1 VSLAS
6 ALERAADALPGE
18 ADEIRPA
25 NGDPTRLLAALGA
38 EAAARVLGWLL
49 AEEPAAGEELLEAWI
64 EESEGAA
71 PILAL
76 RDDALPRDGRKLL
89 RRALHRLRSRGI
101 EAPESAPEPVKAAPP
116 PVEDVFAAALITPL
130 DAFGGRIAFLV
141 EPHPSGGVRIFEIV
155 FEEERGILDVRVYST
170 GRRKAR
176 ALLRSLGEGSGS
188 AAVDVDP
195 DALRAL
201 VARAAARQPKER
213 PLPAS
218 FAGWRSHVAVA
229 PEGTPTPGEA
239 VRAALGESADPGL
252 LDAAAVLMREGR
264 IGPWPPSREQLG
276 RVAER
281 LDAARRSPLVVSGPA
296 RREQLE
302 GILGEA
308 AAEAYAD
315 GDAAER
321 AAERF
326 REAAY
331 VFWKRGQEGEARACL
346 AAAAACGAL
355 PPERN
360 PLARLSFEIPL
371 ASFLAAEEEPEPA
384 QESLLVKP

>member
-38 EAAARVLGWLL
+38 PAAARVLGWLL
-49 AEEPAAGEELLEAWI
+49 AEEPEAGEELLEAWL
-64 EESEGAA
+64 EEPGGEA

-76 RDDALPRDGRKLL
+76 RDEALPREGRKLL

-101 EAPESAPEPVKAAPP
+101 EAPESPPEPIKAAPP
-116 PVEDVFAAALITPL
+116 AVEDVFAAALLTPM

-141 EPHPSGGVRIFEIV
+141 EPHPSGGVRIFEV
-155 FEEERGILDVRVYST
+155 SFEEERGILDVRVYST

-176 ALLRSLGEGSGS
+176 ALLRSLGEGRDA
-188 AAVDVDP
+188 AAVEVEP
-195 DALRAL
+195 GALRAL
-201 VARAAARQPKER
+201 VARVAARQPKER
-213 PLPAS
+213 PLPAA
-218 FAGWRSHVAVA
+218 FASWRSHVAA
-229 PEGTPTPGEA
+229 SPDGTPTPGEQ
-239 VRAALGESADPGL
+239 VQGALGESADAEL
-252 LDAAAVLMREGR
+252 LEAAAELMRAGR
-264 IGPWPPSREQLG
+264 VGPWPPSREQLT

-281 LDAARRSPLVVSGPA
+281 LDEARRSRLVVSGA
-296 RREQLE
+296 RRREQLDEIVTE
-302 GILGEA
+302 GLADAYAGEA
-308 AAEAYAD
+308 AA
-315 GDAAER
+315 R

-326 REAAY
+326 REAAF
-331 VFWKRGQEGEARACL
+331 VFWKRGDEAAARACL
-346 AAAAACGAL
+346 AAAAAFAAL

-360 PLARLSFEIPL
+360 PVARLSFEIPL
-371 ASFLAAEEEPEPA
+371 ASFLAAQDEPVEQ